1 MPIFFAV
8 SSVSVVERNFV
19 FTRGVPPD
27 GRGPTFIGMG
37 GSPSSFSKL
46 SAISRNAR
54 RPIIIR
60 WKRGGND
67 EHVKQLWKSPVQMQK
82 PYMSMCLTET
92 TDSPLG

>member
-8 SSVSVVERNFV
+8 SSASVVERNLV

-27 GRGPTFIGMG
+27 GRGPAFIGMG
-37 GSPSSFSKL
+37 GSPSSFSRL

-60 WKRGGND
+60 WERGG
-67 EHVKQLWKSPVQMQK
+67 EQYMCVFILFVKQLRNV
-82 PYMSMCLTET
+82 PYSC
-92 TDSPLG
+92 SSHCPCV